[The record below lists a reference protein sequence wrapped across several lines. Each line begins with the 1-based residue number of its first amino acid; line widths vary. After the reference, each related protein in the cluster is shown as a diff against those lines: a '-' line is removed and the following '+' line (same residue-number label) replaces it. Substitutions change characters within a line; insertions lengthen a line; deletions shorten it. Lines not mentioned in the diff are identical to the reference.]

1 MYIYGYMFIFRNI
14 YIIKAFNSLMK
25 RKVVL
30 HGPSTL
36 TISLPAS
43 WVKKFDVKKGEELN
57 VEEQGKELIIG
68 TDSINF
74 EKKQID
80 VGNLRRVGKSCITAS
95 YRQGYDEID
104 FLFEDSSYIETI
116 YDIISRDIT
125 GFEVIRQQNNRC
137 IIKDLTG
144 HSKDEFD
151 VALRRIWLLSLDLAN
166 ESLNI
171 IKKRSVGNLK
181 NIELIDSSI
190 NKFSN
195 YCLRI
200 LIKKGRYDSKKT
212 PPYYYFVK
220 SLEELADKY
229 KELCR
234 FHQNN
239 PNNIDKQVISLFE
252 QTNSNLN
259 SVYKLFYKPDNKKI
273 EEVFEE
279 TKLRCNKLFNHNN
292 QVAFFL
298 FFIAR
303 DIRNLLPFLI
313 EINM

>member
-1 MYIYGYMFIFRNI
+1 
-14 YIIKAFNSLMK
+14 MK
-25 RKVVL
+25 RRVVL

-36 TISLPAS
+36 TVSLPS
-43 WVKKFDVKKGEELN
+43 GWVKKFDVKKGAELD
-57 VEEQGKELIIG
+57 VEEQGKDLIIS
-68 TDSINF
+68 TDSTNF

-80 VGNLRRVGKSCITAS
+80 IGGLKRVGKSCITAA

-104 FLFEDSSYIETI
+104 FLFKDSSYIETVHEM
-116 YDIISRDIT
+116 ISRDIT
-125 GFEVIRQQNNRC
+125 GFEVIRQQHNHC
-137 IIKDLTG
+137 VIKDLTG
-144 HSKDEFD
+144 HQKDEFD
-151 VALRRIWLLSLDLAN
+151 AALRRIWLLILDLADD
-166 ESLNI
+166 SLNI
-171 IKKRSVGNLK
+171 IKKNRSGNLK

-212 PPYYYFVK
+212 PPHYHFVK

-234 FHQNN
+234 FHSKN
-239 PNNIDKQVISLFE
+239 PSEVDEDLLDLFQ
-252 QTNSNLN
+252 QTNSFLN
-259 SVYKLFYKPDNKKI
+259 SVYELSYKYNNEKI

-279 TKLRCNKLFNHNN
+279 TKKLCDNLFNKNSR
-292 QVAFFL
+292 VAFFL